1 MKENN
6 LLKLRN
12 AAKAKK
18 PKFLRQDANRLV
30 RLSNKWIAPKGRHSK
45 MRFRLRSYR
54 KQPAIGYSSPKQVR
68 GLTRQGHELIVINN
82 ISELEG
88 VTTPIV
94 IASKLGK
101 KSRIEIIKKCQEKKI
116 EILNIKDPNAYIKQ
130 VEDTI
135 KKKKEEIKKRKEKK
149 EKKKAEKTKE
159 KPKEKEEKKT
169 EDVEEKKEK
178 EEKEKRKILEK
189 KD

>member
-1 MKENN
+1 MKENS
-6 LLKLRN
+6 LLKIRN

-18 PKFLRQDANRLV
+18 PKFLRQDAQRLV

-54 KQPAIGYSSPKQVR
+54 KQPSTGYSSPKQVR

-82 ISELEG
+82 ITELEG
-88 VTTPIV
+88 VITPVV

-101 KSRIEIIKKCQEKKI
+101 KSKIEIIKRCQDKKI
-116 EILNIKDPNAYIKQ
+116 EILNLKDPSAYIKQ
-130 VEDTI
+130 IEDAI
-135 KKKKEEIKKRKEKK
+135 KKKKEEIKNRKEKK

-159 KPKEKEEKKT
+159 KPKEKEEEKPK
-169 EDVEEKKEK
+169 DVEEKKEI